1 MGHEGH
7 AEGTD
12 SPHGQSLILRCKE
25 KTWLVVSFGRE
36 DRLIGRDW
44 GRGTKGTFLPNN
56 PDGPKEREES
66 KIQSEARVL
75 SYLLEIEKDT
85 IWRLFDV

>member
-7 AEGTD
+7 AEGMD

-25 KTWLVVSFGRE
+25 KTWLVVNFRRE

-44 GRGTKGTFLPNN
+44 GRETKGTFPPNS

-75 SYLLEIEKDT
+75 SYLLEIEKGM
-85 IWRLFDV
+85 IWKLFNV